1 MNVTTEDLCKIR
13 PGEIKSFLCEDS
25 DKMQS
30 IATLLGQI
38 KRRGCRNGRDANRVY
53 MPDGV
58 VDYEI
63 KRDFEQSI
71 IMIHALREGEQK
83 IFKRQKKSLT

>member
-1 MNVTTEDLCKIR
+1 MNVTTEELCKIR

-38 KRRGCRNGRDANRVY
+38 KRRGCRNGRVANRAY

-58 VDYEI
+58 VNYEF
-63 KRDFEQSI
+63 KKDFNQNI
-71 IMIHALREGEQK
+71 ILIHALRKGERK
-83 IFKRQKKSLT
+83 IFRR